1 MRKASSN
8 NKVSPV
14 ARKNI
19 HGFTIVELV
28 FVIMII
34 AILARYALI
43 SYQPLP
49 IEVTAMAQQL
59 ASDIRYTQ
67 SLSMCK
73 GVRYYLVSTGS
84 NTYQISNTSGTSIT
98 FAMGGTTQTMGGG
111 IFFNGATNLTNGLI
125 AFDGWG
131 APYVDT
137 ANTSLT
143 SEAVITLTSGT
154 QSQTV
159 TIQPITGLVTVP

>member
-1 MRKASSN
+1 MPQITGKHNLSLT
-8 NKVSPV
+8 K
-14 ARKNI
+14 I
-19 HGFTIVELV
+19 QGMTLVELV
-28 FVIMII
+28 IVILII
-34 AILARYALI
+34 AVLSAVALI

-49 IEVTAMAQQL
+49 IEVSAMAQQL

-67 SLSMCK
+67 SLSMTK
-73 GVRYYLVSTGS
+73 GVRYHLISTGT
-84 NTYQISNTSGTSIT
+84 NTYQILNASGTPIT
-98 FAMGGTTQTMGGG
+98 FAMGSTTMTMGAG
-111 IFFNGATNLTNGLI
+111 ISFNGATNLPNSLI

-143 SEAVITLTSGT
+143 AAGVITLTSGT

-159 TIQPITGLVTVP
+159 TITPVTGRVTVP

>member
-1 MRKASSN
+1 MLEASSKHN
-8 NKVSPV
+8 LPL
-14 ARKNI
+14 AATKNI
-19 HGFTIVELV
+19 HGFSMIELV
-28 FVIMII
+28 FVIMVI

-49 IEVTAMAQQL
+49 IEVSAMAQQV
-59 ASDIRYTQ
+59 ASDIRYSQ

-73 GVRYYLVSTGS
+73 GVRYHLTSTGT
-84 NTYQISNTSGTSIT
+84 NTYQISDASGTPIT

-111 IFFNGATNLTNGLI
+111 IFFNGAANLPNNLI

-143 SEAVITLTSGT
+143 SAAVITLTSGT